1 MGTFLFTG
9 IITTGSTLAEY
20 YYYVSA
26 YRILYS
32 SDAQKWTVYREPGV
46 ERDKVMLLCIV
57 LAKLSWNFKIDEETV
72 VCLFNIMFLGLD
84 SKINGDSTQIN
95 KKDTLCYVGS

>member
-1 MGTFLFTG
+1 MGNFLFTG

-46 ERDKVMLLCIV
+46 ERDKVV
-57 LAKLSWNFKIDEETV
+57 LAKLSWNFKISEK
-72 VCLFNIMFLGLD
+72 NIVSSFYLMFLGLN
-84 SKINGDSTQIN
+84 S
-95 KKDTLCYVGS
+95 